1 MTKKTEPVWTES
13 HIKKT
18 AAELYERYYQVMEDD
33 PETCYGMILTEFCFL
48 QCKFFQLQEAFEEN
62 HKVSSGAYKSSH
74 KAVELYQQLESS
86 QKIQAGCFSKRLEK
100 LEK

>member
-1 MTKKTEPVWTES
+1 MTSKTEPVWTES

-62 HKVSSGAYKSSH
+62 HKVSKGAFDNSH
-74 KAVELYQQLESS
+74 LAVQKYQQLDGIFKTSTSS
-86 QKIQAGCFSKRLEK
+86 FSKRLEK
-100 LEK
+100 LER